1 MAPAQTSVDPEVFED
16 LKHAAQACTFLEAV
30 GAPVE
35 FWEALRVAQGD
46 RAFMRN
52 QIAQFAMMGGK
63 SRNTI
68 ALPILQR
75 IEGIRRELGPV
86 VGRLRAFLARVPGA
100 PAGGLLEATIAF
112 VLCSAKGVE
121 AVNRWLSEPVS
132 GAAQAREKL
141 GNVSSIA
148 EVYLVALH
156 PWRPPAPRSANS
168 APAAPAPIPL
178 EEAVFEVPEEKKPIT
193 MLLNPLQTAEM
204 MSKALG
210 TVKQAGPAPAPPV
223 RAEPAP
229 PRPSFAGQGSASEGK
244 PAPAPKAELPVGVDP
259 DVLED
264 IRCIEECRGIL
275 TDHQHKV
282 EPWELFLLVLGGQS
296 ASRAGVDDLLALKKS
311 GDAPK
316 LAGGAKAL
324 YDKLMGL
331 RMKYGPMV
339 YRLEEFMEAM
349 HVGNFGRE
357 TMDMAVG
364 FIVGSARGR
373 ERAQA
378 WLADP
383 AGLQQEASGRLE
395 DVISRVM
402 RYQTAL
408 RAAAGP

>member
-1 MAPAQTSVDPEVFED
+1 MAPVQTSVDPEVFED
-16 LKHAAQACTFLEAV
+16 LKNAAQACTFLEAV

-46 RAFMRN
+46 RVFMRN

-86 VGRLRAFLARVPGA
+86 VGRLRAFLAGMTGS
-100 PAGGLLEATIAF
+100 PADGLLEATLAF
-112 VLCSAKGVE
+112 VFCSAKGAE
-121 AVNRWLSEPVS
+121 TVNRWLSEPQS
-132 GAAQAREKL
+132 GARQAQEKL
-141 GNVSSIA
+141 KSVASIA

-156 PWRPPAPRSANS
+156 PWRPPKPRPPSA
-168 APAAPAPIPL
+168 APAAPPAL
-178 EEAVFEVPEEKKPIT
+178 EEAVFEVAEKQKPIT
-193 MLLNPLQTAEM
+193 MLLNPLETAERL
-204 MSKALG
+204 SKALG
-210 TVKQAGPAPAPPV
+210 TTKAAVPPAPPV
-223 RAEPAP
+223 AAPDPAP
-229 PRPSFAGQGSASEGK
+229 LPSPAAR
-244 PAPAPKAELPVGVDP
+244 APAAELPPGVDP
-259 DVLED
+259 EVLED
-264 IRCIEECRGIL
+264 IRCIEECRSIL

-311 GDAPK
+311 GDAAK
-316 LAGGAKAL
+316 LAAGAKAL

-339 YRLEEFMEAM
+339 YRLEEFIEAL
-349 HVGNFGRE
+349 HVGHFGRE

-364 FIVGSARGR
+364 FIIGSSRGR
-373 ERAQA
+373 ERVQA

-383 AGLQQEASGRLE
+383 AGLQQEAAGRFE

-408 RAAAGP
+408 RAVTGR